1 MINFELYKIFVY
13 VAKEENLTRASEKLN
28 LTQPAVTKHIK
39 NLENILETKLFTRSN
54 HGIKL
59 TKQGEELYEKIKDAI
74 EILINVEKQTEKER
88 NINLGIHS
96 TILNKIFNECM
107 SNYYKTNTKSGI
119 NTFNL
124 DNAEMIT
131 KLKNAELDIIFSKKM
146 QNINETHDITFIKI
160 GTWNDVLISNK
171 NHKLAN
177 KKITIEQLKKQKLY
191 MPKRTSETTK
201 NFLESTNHKY
211 EDFPNINH
219 MTYKTILEVVKNSDG
234 IGLITKE
241 FLTEELPNTDVK
253 ILETEFKI
261 QPVEFGIY
269 INKNNK
275 FQELK
280 NFIKVIKEYFKEK

>member
-74 EILINVEKQTEKER
+74 ETLINVEKQTEKER

-107 SNYYKTNTKSGI
+107 TNYYKTNTKSGI

-177 KKITIEQLKKQKLY
+177 KKITIEQLKKQTLY

-201 NFLESTNHKY
+201 NFLASTNHKY

>member
-39 NLENILETKLFTRSN
+39 NLENILETKLFIRSN

-59 TKQGEELYEKIKDAI
+59 TKQGEELYEKIKEPI
-74 EILINVEKQTEKER
+74 EILVNIEKQNEKER
-88 NINLGIHS
+88 DINLGIHS

-107 SNYYKTNTKSGI
+107 TNYYKTNTKSGI

-146 QNINETHDITFIKI
+146 QNINKPYDIIFIKM
-160 GTWNDVLISNK
+160 GTWNDILISNK

-177 KKITIEQLKKQKLY
+177 KKITIEQLKKQTLY

-201 NFLESTNHKY
+201 NFLASTNHKY
-211 EDFPNINH
+211 EDFSNINH
-219 MTYKTILEVVKNSDG
+219 MTYKTILEVVKKSDG

-241 FLTEELPNTDVK
+241 FLTEELQNADIK

-280 NFIKVIKEYFKEK
+280 KFIKVIKEYFKEK

>member
-39 NLENILETKLFTRSN
+39 NLENILETKLFIRSN

-59 TKQGEELYEKIKDAI
+59 TKQGKELYEKIKEPI
-74 EILINVEKQTEKER
+74 EILVNIEKQNEKER
-88 NINLGIHS
+88 DINLGIHS

-107 SNYYKTNTKSGI
+107 TNYYKTNTKSGI

-146 QNINETHDITFIKI
+146 QNINKTHDIIFIKM

-177 KKITIEQLKKQKLY
+177 KKITIEQLKKQTLY

-201 NFLESTNHKY
+201 NFLASTNHKY
-211 EDFPNINH
+211 EDFSNINH
-219 MTYKTILEVVKNSDG
+219 MTYKTILEVVKKSDG

-241 FLTEELPNTDVK
+241 FLTEELQNADIK

-261 QPVEFGIY
+261 QSVEFGIY

-280 NFIKVIKEYFKEK
+280 KFIKVIKEYFKEK

>member
-13 VAKEENLTRASEKLN
+13 VAKEENLTRASKKLN

-39 NLENILETKLFTRSN
+39 NLENILETKLFIRSN

-59 TKQGEELYEKIKDAI
+59 TKQGEELYEKIKEPI
-74 EILINVEKQTEKER
+74 EILVNIEKQNEKER
-88 NINLGIHS
+88 DINLGIHS

-107 SNYYKTNTKSGI
+107 TNYYKTNTKSGI

-146 QNINETHDITFIKI
+146 QNINKPYDIIFIKM
-160 GTWNDVLISNK
+160 GTWNDILISNK

-177 KKITIEQLKKQKLY
+177 KKITIEQLKKQTLY

-201 NFLESTNHKY
+201 NFLASTNHKY
-211 EDFPNINH
+211 EDFSNINH
-219 MTYKTILEVVKNSDG
+219 MTYKTILEVVKKSDG

-241 FLTEELPNTDVK
+241 FLTEELQNADIK

-280 NFIKVIKEYFKEK
+280 KFIKVIKEYFKEK